1 MDRADCAFPSRRGAR
16 EVWGNPPPACG
27 ALWRMP
33 QLGKCARAT
42 PRQPAGRLARGSAN
56 LGLSLTSR
64 KSALCPTGGVQNA
77 LFRGPNL
84 PECAFPSR
92 RDRRMRF
99 SVRVPAQNAPFRR
112 VRFSS
117 PGQTSGHLTEK
128 RTLAPAPHGKP
139 HSAARPVPPPTPAD
153 PPHHGSGVCAVAQV
167 VSLSDSVAYG
177 VVAKFG
183 TKLLSQRMDVH
194 PHRIAE
200 QIYVAVPG
208 VGEQLLAAD
217 RSLAVT

>member
-1 MDRADCAFPSRRGAR
+1 MENGSTGQMRSS
-16 EVWGNPPPACG
+16 NPPPACE
-27 ALWRMP
+27 AA
-33 QLGKCARAT
+33 CARV
-42 PRQPAGRLARGSAN
+42 
-56 LGLSLTSR
+56 R
-64 KSALCPTGGVQNA
+64 KSRFEFDLTEKRTLPTGGVQNA
-77 LFRGPNL
+77 LFRDPNL

-117 PGQTSGHLTEK
+117 PAQTSGHLTEN
-128 RTLAPAPHGKP
+128 RILPPTPHGKA
-139 HSAARPVPPPTPAD
+139 HSAARPVPLPPPTPAD
-153 PPHHGSGVCAVAQV
+153 PSHHGLGVCAIAQV

-217 RSLAVT
+217 RSPAVT